1 MRTWCAG
8 KDEYTDVER
17 EKKMKE
23 EFQKQLQTQQ
33 LEYSR
38 REAAQNAEL
47 EAQERKIKLLEAML
61 AAQQERDAKAAD
73 NTAAEKL
80 RDAIHALDTAEAA
93 IGNATIGEVRELLYA
108 APEKETAVAA
118 LTKIE
123 AVARYCD
130 LEAYDVVRAAVR
142 AVRDV
147 AVLRCRS
154 RAHPGDRDWFLENAA
169 EAFGKPLDTELK
181 SLLLL
186 SYHKMA
192 KGKQDTF
199 ISNAQLATARRGRPP
214 PRPQRNFPDA
224 PKAEAEAARVG
235 VLPTIPDDGEEEA
248 AAEPSED
255 EAGAWKAEPAYVSF
269 PQVVEHNSDAKPST
283 DEQPVEDQ
291 WGTYWV
297 WTASPVDASWYVNG
311 PWQAVANSWNWM

>member
-1 MRTWCAG
+1 MQQWLAKRTWCAG

-17 EKKMKE
+17 EKKMNE
-23 EFQKQLQTQQ
+23 EFQKRLQTQQ

-47 EAQERKIKLLEAML
+47 EAKERKIKLLEAMF
-61 AAQQERDAKAAD
+61 AAQKERDAKAAD
-73 NTAAEKL
+73 NMAAEKL

-169 EAFGKPLDTELK
+169 EAFGQPLDTELK

-199 ISNAQLATARRGRPP
+199 ISNAQLATARRGRPR
-214 PRPQRNFPDA
+214 PRRQRRSA
-224 PKAEAEAARVG
+224 
-235 VLPTIPDDGEEEA
+235 PTIPDDGEEEA

-269 PQVVEHNSDAKPST
+269 PQVVEQNSDAKPST

-311 PWQAVANSWNWM
+311 PWQAVDNYWNWM